1 MCRDIF
7 VSMAQTSRA
16 DAIVAAP
23 GEPGASP
30 LDELHL
36 PEAVARPLAVDLDGT
51 LVRTDTLW
59 ESVLLLVRRHPWT
72 ILMLPLWL
80 FGGRAAF
87 KRRVA
92 ERLILDP
99 AALPYRG
106 ELVDALQRAATAG
119 RKLFLST
126 AADAR
131 VANAVAEH
139 LGFFEGVLAS
149 DGTQNLKAGHKREAL
164 EARFGRRGFDYIGDS
179 SADLVVFEGAE
190 RGYLVD
196 ASSSVAARGAAP
208 NVRVVSTRKSR
219 AKAAFKA
226 LRVHQWSKNALVLL
240 PVVLAPIRPTFAVL
254 EHAALAMVAL
264 SLCASAGYVFND
276 LVDVGADR
284 AHATKRRRPFA
295 SGALPLQYGPPLLV
309 LLLGASFGVAFAT
322 LPLAFV
328 GMLALYLILTLAYSF
343 YFKSKLLADVI
354 LLAWLY
360 THRVIAGGVATSIPI
375 SAWLLAFCMFL
386 FFSLA
391 FAKRYIELRQAAGKQ
406 DKIRRRGYYAQD
418 LEMVAPMGTAAGFM
432 AVLVFCLYI
441 ESAGAVAYTRPWLLW
456 LICPMLL
463 YWVARIWFLAHR
475 GEMNDDPVKFAI
487 TDRRSW
493 LLFAAIGA
501 VAMVARFWP

>member
-1 MCRDIF
+1 
-7 VSMAQTSRA
+7 MAQTSRA

-23 GEPGASP
+23 GETGASP
-30 LDELHL
+30 LEELAQ
-36 PEAVARPLAVDLDGT
+36 PEALARPLAVDLDGT
-51 LVRTDTLW
+51 LVSTDTLW
-59 ESVLLLVRRHPWT
+59 ESVLLLVRRQPWV
-72 ILMLPLWL
+72 ILLLPFWL
-80 FGGRAAF
+80 VGGRAAF

-92 ERLILDP
+92 ERFVLDP
-99 AALPYRG
+99 TLLPYRT
-106 ELVDALQRAATAG
+106 ELVDALQRAASGG

-131 VANAVAEH
+131 IANAVAEH

-149 DGTQNLKAGHKREAL
+149 DGNQNLKAGHKRDAL
-164 EARFGRRGFDYIGDS
+164 EARFGRNGFDYIGDS
-179 SADLVVFEGAE
+179 AADLAVFAGAA
-190 RGYLVD
+190 RGYLVE
-196 ASSSVAARGAAP
+196 ASSVVASRASAF
-208 NVRVVSTRKSR
+208 NVRVVSTRRSR
-219 AKAAFKA
+219 LRAAFKA

-240 PVVLAPIRPTFAVL
+240 PVLLSPVRPSFGVLKN
-254 EHAALAMVAL
+254 AALAMLSL

-295 SGALPLQYGPPLLV
+295 SGALPLQYGPPLLA

-322 LPLAFV
+322 LPIMFV
-328 GMLALYLILTLAYSF
+328 GMLALYLVLTLGYSF

-360 THRVIAGGVATSIPI
+360 THRVIAGGVATAIPI

-391 FAKRYIELRQAAGKQ
+391 FAKRYVELRQAVGKS
-406 DKIRRRGYYAQD
+406 DKIRRRGYYTQD

-441 ESAGAVAYTRPWLLW
+441 ESAGAVAYSRPWLLW

-475 GEMNDDPVKFAI
+475 GEMHDDPVKFAI

-493 LLFAAIGA
+493 FCFAAIGA
-501 VAMVARFWP
+501 VAMAARFWP

>member
-1 MCRDIF
+1 
-7 VSMAQTSRA
+7 MAQTSRA

-23 GEPGASP
+23 GETGASP
-30 LDELHL
+30 LDELAH
-36 PEAVARPLAVDLDGT
+36 PEALARPLAVDLDGT
-51 LVRTDTLW
+51 LVSTDTLW
-59 ESVLLLVRRHPWT
+59 ESVLLLVRRQPWV
-72 ILMLPLWL
+72 ILLLPFWL
-80 FGGRAAF
+80 VGGRAAF

-92 ERLILDP
+92 ERFVLDP
-99 AALPYRG
+99 TLLPYRT
-106 ELVDALQRAATAG
+106 ELVDALQRAASGG

-149 DGTQNLKAGHKREAL
+149 DGNQNLKAGHKRDAL
-164 EARFGRRGFDYIGDS
+164 EARFGRNGFDYIGDS
-179 SADLVVFEGAE
+179 AADLAVFEGAG
-190 RGYLVD
+190 RGYLVE
-196 ASSSVAARGAAP
+196 ASSVVASRASAF
-208 NVRVVSTRKSR
+208 NVRVVSTRRSR
-219 AKAAFKA
+219 LRAAFKA

-240 PVVLAPIRPTFAVL
+240 PVLLSPVRPSFGVLKN
-254 EHAALAMVAL
+254 AALAMLSL

-295 SGALPLQYGPPLLV
+295 SGALPLQYGPPLLA
-309 LLLGASFGVAFAT
+309 LLLGTSFGVAFAT
-322 LPLAFV
+322 LPTMFV
-328 GMLALYLILTLAYSF
+328 GMLALYLVLTLGYSF

-391 FAKRYIELRQAAGKQ
+391 FAKRYVELRQAVGKS
-406 DKIRRRGYYAQD
+406 DKIRRRGYYTQD

-441 ESAGAVAYTRPWLLW
+441 ESAGAVAYSRPWLLW
-456 LICPMLL
+456 LVCPMLL
-463 YWVARIWFLAHR
+463 YWVGRIWFLAHR
-475 GEMNDDPVKFAI
+475 GEMHDDPVKFAI

-493 LLFAAIGA
+493 FCFAAIGA
-501 VAMVARFWP
+501 VAIAARFWP